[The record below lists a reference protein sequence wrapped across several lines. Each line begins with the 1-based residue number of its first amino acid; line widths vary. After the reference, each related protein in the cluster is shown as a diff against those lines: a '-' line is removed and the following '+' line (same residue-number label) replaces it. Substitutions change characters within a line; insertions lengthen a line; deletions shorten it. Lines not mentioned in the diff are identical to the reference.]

1 MKQEKIIAVVLAGGS
16 GKRMNHPVQKQYIL
30 LENKPLLYYS
40 LKAFQESEVSEIILV
55 VAKGEIDYC
64 QKNIVEAYG
73 ISKVTKIVEGGI
85 ERFESV
91 HNALQATTQADYVL
105 IHDGARPFLTSK
117 IITDSINGA
126 KQYKAV
132 VVGMPSKD
140 TIKIVDQDSFAAET
154 PDRSNVWLVQTP
166 QSFEFS
172 LIKKAYEDLMESGET
187 QGITDDAMV
196 LERYACE
203 SVKLIPGSYEN
214 IKITTP
220 EDLLVAQAF
229 GVDKKEIY

>member
-1 MKQEKIIAVVLAGGS
+1 MKNEKIVAVVLAGGS

-30 LENKPLLYYS
+30 LENKPIIYYS
-40 LKAFQESEVSEIILV
+40 LKAFQESEVSEIVLV
-55 VAKGEIDYC
+55 VAKGEVDYC
-64 QKNIVEAYG
+64 KKNIIEAYDL
-73 ISKVTKIVEGGI
+73 SKVTKIVEGGI

-91 HNALQATTQADYVL
+91 HNALQAAKDADYVL
-105 IHDGARPFLTSK
+105 IHDGARPFISSK
-117 IITDSINGA
+117 IIRDSINGA
-126 KQYKAV
+126 RKYRAV

-140 TIKIVDQDSFAAET
+140 TVKIVNQDTFAAET
-154 PDRSNVWLVQTP
+154 PDRSKVWLVQTP

-172 LIKKAYEDLMESGET
+172 LIKKAYEELISSGQT

-196 LERYACE
+196 LERFANE
-203 SVKLIPGSYEN
+203 QVKLIPGSYEN